1 MATPLVRKKPRFQ
14 LNRLAMEGQK
24 DNFTVLYEITQRI
37 NSILN
42 PSELLENVLEIAMNH
57 LDAERGLIVLVDS
70 THESGFKVVVSRN
83 FGEES
88 KADRLAA
95 SSSVIRST
103 LTDGQPILTF
113 DALTDE
119 RFEASR
125 SIANQKILSI
135 ICVPLRLQD
144 KTTGAIYLDSTK
156 SRGKFTEETLR
167 FLSVFGNLAAVA
179 VENANRYDNLV
190 SENAR
195 LKNEVES
202 SALFSGIIGKSKPWK
217 SVLDLVQRV
226 IDTDV
231 SLLITGESGTGKE
244 LIARAIHNQ
253 GRRGGKAFIAINCSA
268 IPETL
273 LESELFGYKKGAF
286 TGANADKKGLFEF
299 ADKGTLF
306 LDEVADL
313 SQSLQAKLL
322 RVLQE
327 REIRRVG
334 DLETKKIDVRLIA
347 ATNKDLKE
355 EVKNGR
361 FREDLYFRLNI
372 VEIHLPPLRERKE
385 DIPLLAEYFMKRA
398 NEVHGRRIRRIDS
411 SAMEILLK
419 YPWYG
424 NVREL
429 QNVIERAVVLTRSD
443 EIRGDDIQLQ
453 PFSEEELI
461 ESGLTLD
468 AFERKLVEKTLKEMG
483 GNKTKTAERLGV
495 SLRWLQY
502 RLKEWSNEPR

>member
-1 MATPLVRKKPRFQ
+1 
-14 LNRLAMEGQK
+14 MEIQK

-42 PSELLENVLEIAMNH
+42 PPELLENVLEIAMGH
-57 LDAERGLIVLVDS
+57 LEAERGLIVLVDS
-70 THESGFKVVVSRN
+70 TVESGFKVVVSKN
-83 FGEES
+83 FGEEA
-88 KADRLAA
+88 KADKLAA

-103 LTDGQPILTF
+103 LTGGEPILTF
-113 DALTDE
+113 DALSDE

-135 ICVPLRLQD
+135 ICVPLRLHD

-156 SRGKFTEETLR
+156 TRGKFTEETLR

-179 VENANRYDNLV
+179 VENAKQYDNLI
-190 SENAR
+190 SENVR
-195 LKNEVES
+195 LKKEVES
-202 SALFSGIIGKSKPWK
+202 SFLFSGIIGKSKPWK
-217 SVLDLVQRV
+217 AVLDLVQRV
-226 IDTDV
+226 VDTDV

-253 GRRGGKAFIAINCSA
+253 GRRSGKAFIAINCSA

-273 LESELFGYKKGAF
+273 LESELFGYRKGAF
-286 TGANADKKGLFEF
+286 TGANSDKKGLFEF

-334 DLETKKIDVRLIA
+334 DLETRKIDVRLIA

-355 EVKNGR
+355 EVKAGR

-372 VEIHLPPLRERKE
+372 VEIHLPPLRDRKE
-385 DIPLLAEYFMKRA
+385 DIPLLAEHFMKRA
-398 NEVHGRRIRRIDS
+398 NEIHGRNIKRIDS

-419 YPWYG
+419 YRWYG

-429 QNVIERAVVLTRSD
+429 QNVVERAVVLSRSD
-443 EIRGDDIQLQ
+443 EIRSEDIQLQ
-453 PFSEEELI
+453 SFSENELV

-483 GNKTKTAERLGV
+483 GNRTKTAEKLGV

-502 RLKEWSNEPR
+502 RLKEWSNESR